1 LSEDVERAVSEN
13 VALYDRIMTH
23 APEDQSCQY
32 LFAN

>member
-1 LSEDVERAVSEN
+1 LPEDVERAVSEN
-13 VALYDRIMTH
+13 LALYDRVMAH